1 MKWLYSVCL
10 VLLLMIAPS
19 CRSTPPSELP
29 KFVTSAIKVA
39 RGIGDAVLRAK
50 GAAELQRSVP
60 ELVPL
65 IDTDPATPGVIT
77 IAEVEAF
84 LTAAAEDPES
94 VALLVATLVLL
105 RQ

>member
-1 MKWLYSVCL
+1 MKWLYTVCL
-10 VLLLMIAPS
+10 VLPLLIASS
-19 CRSTPPSELP
+19 CKSTPAELP

-39 RGIGDAVLRAK
+39 RGVGDAVLRAK
-50 GAAELQRSVP
+50 GAAELMRSVP

-65 IDTDPATPGVIT
+65 IDVDPASPGMVT
-77 IAEVEAF
+77 LAEVETF
-84 LTAAAEDPES
+84 FTAAAEDPES